1 MHYLCRIHVTTT
13 HKEKKNGK
21 SSKGP
26 ARSWETAKLKIE
38 IDRKTLNL
46 GNFLFRARKQSFL
59 GTKQPLGVCQRRGRF
74 SRSTGGK
81 KGVSTPGKVTG
92 FLLLS
97 SAAARSTPETPQRHR
112 IHLKAA
118 GPLLGTSEFQ
128 LFPQFPHPPRPSALP
143 LCREPAGNSRG

>member
-1 MHYLCRIHVTTT
+1 MT
-13 HKEKKNGK
+13 N
-21 SSKGP
+21 
-26 ARSWETAKLKIE
+26 LKIE
-38 IDRKTLNL
+38 IDQKMLNL
-46 GNFLFRARKQSFL
+46 RNSLFQERKRSFLGTKFL

-81 KGVSTPGKVTG
+81 KGVSIPGKVTG

-118 GPLLGTSEFQ
+118 GPLLGMPEFQ
-128 LFPQFPHPPRPSALP
+128 LFPQFPHPPGPRRCPSAGIQSGTP
-143 LCREPAGNSRG
+143 RGDFRECSRAIPRT